1 MPLREHHPD
10 SCRRRHSHRSPHHRP
25 GRRVITLLSAVI
37 PSPVADAAHD
47 AAHET
52 AARFRHAAYSVSCP
66 TCHVPA
72 GVLCLARR
80 SIHAARR
87 SLYRQDPKSGLVP
100 LLVGRAR

>member
-1 MPLREHHPD
+1 
-10 SCRRRHSHRSPHHRP
+10 
-25 GRRVITLLSAVI
+25 VIALLSAVI
-37 PSPVADAAHD
+37 PSPAADAAHD

-52 AARFRHAAYSVSCP
+52 AARFRHGAYSVPCP

-80 SIHAARR
+80 SIHASRR
-87 SLYRQDPKSGLVP
+87 DLYRQNPKPNGLVP

>member
-1 MPLREHHPD
+1 MI
-10 SCRRRHSHRSPHHRP
+10 S
-25 GRRVITLLSAVI
+25 LLAAVI
-37 PSPVADAAHD
+37 PSPAADAAHD

-52 AARFRHAAYSVSCP
+52 AARFRHGAYSVPCT

-87 SLYRQDPKSGLVP
+87 NLYRQSAKTAGLVP
-100 LLVGRAR
+100 LLVGRDR